1 MKLLVSIYVWY
12 RYLYKEQERE
22 RERNSCSRIEAYTT
36 TSDVVPIYA
45 SLHQPLA
52 RALLHQPLAR
62 VLLHQPLT
70 GLSQVCEREINRCLR
85 IEAYT
90 TTLDVN

>member
-1 MKLLVSIYVWY
+1 MVSIFIQ
-12 RYLYKEQERE
+12 RARE
-22 RERNSCSRIEAYTT
+22 REINSCLRIEAYST

-70 GLSQVCEREINRCLR
+70 GLSQVCERER
-85 IEAYT
+85 
-90 TTLDVN
+90 DK

>member
-1 MKLLVSIYVWY
+1 MYGIDIYT
-12 RYLYKEQERE
+12 KSKRE
-22 RERNSCSRIEAYTT
+22 REINSCLRIEAYTT

-70 GLSQVCEREINRCLR
+70 GLSQVCERER
-85 IEAYT
+85 
-90 TTLDVN
+90 DK